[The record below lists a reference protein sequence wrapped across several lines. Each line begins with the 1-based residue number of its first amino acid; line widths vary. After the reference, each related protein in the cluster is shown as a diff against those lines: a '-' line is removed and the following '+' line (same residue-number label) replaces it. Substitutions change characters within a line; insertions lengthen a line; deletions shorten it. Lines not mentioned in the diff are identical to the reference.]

1 MQELITGTGNVMLY
15 FIIAASSAA
24 AARFLLPIPHEV
36 FRKILHCI
44 LLGSLLCFLYSF
56 ETWWISAL
64 TAIGFA
70 LVVYPILMLLERIE
84 RFSEFI
90 TERKKGELK
99 SSLLLVFGMFAFIIT
114 ICWGLLGDPYLV
126 LASVYAWGFGDAA
139 AALIG
144 KRFGKHKIRWK
155 YTDGKKSAEGSTA
168 MYVLSFVTVCIILMC
183 RGGMD
188 LAEYILISA
197 IVALVSMLAEL
208 YSKNGMDTIICPVCA
223 MFALLFMLYVTGGLV

>member
-70 LVVYPILMLLERIE
+70 LAVYPILMLLERIE
-84 RFSEFI
+84 RFS
-90 TERKKGELK
+90 
-99 SSLLLVFGMFAFIIT
+99 
-114 ICWGLLGDPYLV
+114 
-126 LASVYAWGFGDAA
+126 
-139 AALIG
+139 
-144 KRFGKHKIRWK
+144 
-155 YTDGKKSAEGSTA
+155 
-168 MYVLSFVTVCIILMC
+168 
-183 RGGMD
+183 
-188 LAEYILISA
+188 
-197 IVALVSMLAEL
+197 
-208 YSKNGMDTIICPVCA
+208 
-223 MFALLFMLYVTGGLV
+223 